1 MQTNDLFLIAEIG
14 INHNGDINIAKQMIY
29 EAAKGDF
36 DAVKFQKRTIDLT
49 YDKEFLDSY
58 RDSPWGSTQREQK
71 NGLEFSITQLK
82 ELKEFAHEKGL
93 KFSASCWDTNAFNE
107 MLEVGLDFHKIASPM
122 NRHYELLELTAKT
135 KTKTFISTGMSSV
148 EEISKAVDIFRK
160 NNCEFE
166 LMHCVSCY
174 PMREEEANLKCI
186 KNLSKEFDC
195 NVGYSGHETS
205 LTRICCAAVALGAT
219 SIERHITI
227 NRAMYGSDQ
236 EASIETHAL
245 ENFSKS
251 VRIVQNA
258 IGDGKKKLLDSEK
271 DSRVKL
277 SSNYN

>member
-1 MQTNDLFLIAEIG
+1 
-14 INHNGDINIAKQMIY
+14 MIY

-93 KFSASCWDTNAFNE
+93 QFSASCWDKNAFNE

-135 KTKTFISTGMSSV
+135 KTKTFISTGMSSL

-174 PMREEEANLKCI
+174 PMLEEEANLKCI

-227 NRAMYGSDQ
+227 DRAMYGSDQ
-236 EASIETHAL
+236 SASIETHAL
-245 ENFSKS
+245 SNFSSS
-251 VRIVQNA
+251 VRIVKKA
-258 IGDGKKKLLDSEK
+258 IGDGNKKLLDSEK